1 MAAPQ
6 RKVYPKCEAT
16 LIEGGRLINNAFWK
30 RDKYDDA
37 AAPMYRFEVAFKK
50 GDKSIEDFLG
60 FIADYADKAHGP
72 FKGDN
77 DPYGIFDIDG
87 GYLACGVKDGDKMAE
102 KREREGKQGD
112 AYKGHW
118 VLRASTQYNAQ
129 GADAEGGAKVLDEDA
144 NPVTPMEAGKVYN
157 GCYGRVVVTLGGY
170 QEAKTGY
177 PGIKVY
183 MNGFQKTADGEK
195 LLGSDVT
202 AGLFKPVGRPEG
214 SEAPTRRRRGG
225 A

>member
-6 RKVYPKCEAT
+6 KKVYPKCEAT
-16 LIEGGRLINNAFWK
+16 MIEGARLIHNAFWK
-30 RDKYDDA
+30 RDQFDEK
-37 AAPMYRFEVAFKK
+37 AAPMYRFECAFKK

-60 FIADYADKAHGP
+60 KVADYAEEAHGP
-72 FKGDN
+72 FKGEN

-102 KREREGKQGD
+102 KLAREGKNG
-112 AYKGHW
+112 AVYKDHW
-118 VLRASTQYNAQ
+118 VVRASTQYNAD
-129 GADAEGGAKVLDEDA
+129 GADAEGGAKVVDEDA
-144 NPVTPMEAGKVYN
+144 QPVTPLQAGKVYN
-157 GCYGRVVVTLGGY
+157 GCYGRVVVTLGAY
-170 QEAKTGY
+170 TEAKTGY

-202 AGLFKPVGRPEG
+202 AGLFKPVGRAEG
-214 SEAPTRRRRGG
+214 GETPTRRRRGG